1 MSTYSTNLALTLIGT
16 GQEAGNWGNITNDNL
31 GTLLEQAISGYV
43 TQTVTDGAATVLTI
57 PNGAS
62 GVARN
67 MYIELTGTLTAART
81 VEVPANRK
89 LYYVYNNTTGG
100 YAVTFKVTG
109 QTGISIPNGKRYALV
124 SNGSD
129 IVAAIND
136 IVGFSTAATSLA
148 TTNFTVSQS
157 GDYLNFVSSLTCTG
171 SISGTT
177 LTVTA
182 ATLGYL
188 IYGQTLSGTG
198 VTVGTTL
205 GAQQT
210 STETATTTKT
220 YSSGGAVGDTSV
232 VLSGVSSVAVGQMI
246 SGTGIPAGTFV
257 GGFSSTDNTVALV
270 NRTGANVAFTVQASG
285 TYTFAAP
292 GGKGTYTVSA
302 SQTVSSTTITLTK
315 AIASLSVTG
324 LFTAN
329 NDINTTGTR

>member
-43 TQTVTDGAATVLTI
+43 TQAVSTGTDTTITI
-57 PNGAS
+57 PNGS
-62 GVARN
+62 TGVARN
-67 MYIELTGTLTAART
+67 MYIELTGTGGTNTNLI
-81 VEVPANRK
+81 VPANKK
-89 LYYVYNNTTGG
+89 LYYIYNNTSSGQ
-100 YAVTFKVTG
+100 VTVKVSG
-109 QTGISIPNGKRYALV
+109 QTGISVPNGKRYALV

-157 GDYLNFVSSLTCTG
+157 GDYLNFVSALTCTG

-198 VTVGTTL
+198 VTGGTTL

-210 STETATTTKT
+210 STETAATTKT
-220 YSSGGAVGDTSV
+220 YSSGGAVGETSV

-270 NRTGANVAFTVQASG
+270 DRTGANVAFTVQASG